1 MIDFSKLNKV
11 IHERA
16 RLSLMTLLAA
26 RADWA
31 FQDLKAEL
39 QMSDGN
45 LITHLRTLSDA
56 GFITSSKL
64 ASEARPQTTYSLTP
78 EGRHAFTAYLAVLEA
93 IVQSAKK

>member
-1 MIDFSKLNKV
+1 MIDFSKLDKV